1 MGTISLPILMTEEYW
16 STSYLSVAR
25 HTGRVRVNGEEYYV
39 VDKHGRTL
47 FETSIPAGAP
57 ADLINAKFIKLYKRF
72 GRDLFIKTLEKNPK
86 IDCVR
91 DMREALGD
99 KNGKQASIWN

>member
-1 MGTISLPILMTEEYW
+1 MTEEYW
-16 STSYLSVAR
+16 SMTHLSVAR

-39 VDKHGRTL
+39 VDKCGRTL

-72 GRDLFIKTLEKNPK
+72 GRDLFIKALEKNPK
-86 IDCVR
+86 IDCVC
-91 DMREALGD
+91 DMREALATELGD